1 MDTSK
6 GFYHILVADDDPV
19 ICKMVSIA
27 LIKEGYWVETA
38 GDGEE
43 ALQRISRQKYAALVL
58 DEKMPYIPGSDVI
71 REIRGKGNTT
81 PAYLMSAEPFVE
93 VRPRYEGLEFVEFF
107 SKPLNLR
114 ELKISLARKLG
125 SSKV

>member
-38 GDGEE
+38 QDGEE
-43 ALQRISRQKYAALVL
+43 ALQRISRQKYAAVIL
-58 DEKMPYIPGSDVI
+58 DEKMPYLPGSDVI
-71 REIRGKGNTT
+71 REIRSKGITT
-81 PAYLMSAEPFVE
+81 PAFLTSAEAYLE
-93 VRPRYEGLEFVEFF
+93 VRPRVEGLEFVDFF

-114 ELKISLARKLG
+114 DLKVALGRKIG